1 MREWVKMI
9 NNEKVKRIG
18 FVLIGIANFILLPF
32 VLLYF
37 SGKMTWYG
45 ILYFFAM
52 SVFFTLG
59 IFLGHRRFIVPR
71 IIERHIIPRNR
82 KSYYIISLISG
93 IIAVILFVVL
103 VIKKSDFDE
112 IIAVVGTVWVVW
124 ITIIIYLRETRY
136 FKLW

>member
-37 SGKMTWYG
+37 SGKMTWY
-45 ILYFFAM
+45 
-52 SVFFTLG
+52 
-59 IFLGHRRFIVPR
+59 RRFIVPR

>member
-1 MREWVKMI
+1 MI
-9 NNEKVKRIG
+9 NNEKIKRIG
-18 FVLIGIANFILLPF
+18 FVLIGIFNFILLPF
-32 VLLYF
+32 VLMYF

-52 SVFFTLG
+52 SGFFTLMIIIG
-59 IFLGHRRFIVPR
+59 YRRFIVPR
-71 IIERHIIPRNR
+71 IIERHIIPQNR

-93 IIAVILFVVL
+93 IIAVILFVIL
-103 VIKKSDFDE
+103 VIKKSEFDE
-112 IIAVVGTVWVVW
+112 IITVVGTVWVIW

>member
-1 MREWVKMI
+1 MM

-32 VLLYF
+32 FLMYF

-45 ILYFFAM
+45 ILYFLAM
-52 SVFFTLG
+52 SGFFTLG

-71 IIERHIIPRNR
+71 IIERHIIPRDR
-82 KSYYIISLISG
+82 KSYYIISLIAG
-93 IIAVILFVVL
+93 IIAVILFVIL
-103 VIKKSDFDE
+103 IIIKSDSDK
-112 IIAVVGTVWVVW
+112 IISLVGSVWVVW
-124 ITIIIYLRETRY
+124 ITIIIYLRETKY

>member
-32 VLLYF
+32 FLMYF

-52 SVFFTLG
+52 SGFFTLG

-82 KSYYIISLISG
+82 KSYYIISLIAG
-93 IIAVILFVVL
+93 IIAVILFVIL
-103 VIKKSDFDE
+103 IIIKSDFDE

>member
-1 MREWVKMI
+1 MI
-9 NNEKVKRIG
+9 SSEKIKRIG

-32 VLLYF
+32 FLMYF

-45 ILYFFAM
+45 IIYFLAM
-52 SVFFTLG
+52 SGFFTLG

-71 IIERHIIPRNR
+71 VIERHIIPRNR

-93 IIAVILFVVL
+93 IIAVILFVAL
-103 VIKKSDFDE
+103 VITKSDFDK

-124 ITIIIYLRETRY
+124 VTIIIYLRETRY
-136 FKLW
+136 LKLW

>member
-1 MREWVKMI
+1 MI

-32 VLLYF
+32 FLMYF

-45 ILYFFAM
+45 ILYFLAM
-52 SVFFTLG
+52 SCFFTLVIVTG
-59 IFLGHRRFIVPR
+59 YRRFIVPR

-82 KSYYIISLISG
+82 KSYYIISLIAG
-93 IIAVILFVVL
+93 IVAVILFVIL
-103 VIKKSDFDE
+103 IIIKSDSDK
-112 IIAVVGTVWVVW
+112 IICLVGSVWVVW
-124 ITIIIYLRETRY
+124 ITIIIYLRETKY

>member
-1 MREWVKMI
+1 MM

-32 VLLYF
+32 FLMYF

-45 ILYFFAM
+45 ILYFLAM
-52 SVFFTLG
+52 SGFFTLG
-59 IFLGHRRFIVPR
+59 IFLGYRRFIVPR

-82 KSYYIISLISG
+82 KSYYIISLIAG
-93 IIAVILFVVL
+93 IVAIILFVIL
-103 VIKKSDFDE
+103 IIIKSDSDK
-112 IIAVVGTVWVVW
+112 IISLVGSVWVVW
-124 ITIIIYLRETRY
+124 ITIIIYLRETKY

>member
-1 MREWVKMI
+1 MM

-32 VLLYF
+32 FLMYF

-45 ILYFFAM
+45 ILYFLAM
-52 SVFFTLG
+52 SGFFTLG
-59 IFLGHRRFIVPR
+59 IFLGYRRFIVPR

-82 KSYYIISLISG
+82 KSYYIISLIAG
-93 IIAVILFVVL
+93 IVAIILFVIL
-103 VIKKSDFDE
+103 IIIKSDSDK
-112 IIAVVGTVWVVW
+112 IISLVGSVWVVW
-124 ITIIIYLRETRY
+124 ITIIIYLSETKY

>member
-1 MREWVKMI
+1 MM

-32 VLLYF
+32 FLMYF

-45 ILYFFAM
+45 IIYFLAM
-52 SVFFTLG
+52 SGFFTLG

-71 IIERHIIPRNR
+71 IIERHIIPRDR
-82 KSYYIISLISG
+82 KSYYIISLIAG
-93 IIAVILFVVL
+93 IIAVILFVIL
-103 VIKKSDFDE
+103 IIIKSDFDK
-112 IIAVVGTVWVVW
+112 IISLVGSVWVVW
-124 ITIIIYLRETRY
+124 VTIIIYLRETRY

>member
-1 MREWVKMI
+1 MM

-32 VLLYF
+32 FLMYF

-45 ILYFFAM
+45 ILYFLAM
-52 SVFFTLG
+52 SCFFTLVIVTG
-59 IFLGHRRFIVPR
+59 YRRFIVPR

-82 KSYYIISLISG
+82 KSYYIISLIAG
-93 IIAVILFVVL
+93 IVAIILFVIL
-103 VIKKSDFDE
+103 IIIKSDSDK
-112 IIAVVGTVWVVW
+112 IISLVGSVWVVW
-124 ITIIIYLRETRY
+124 ITIIIYLRETKY

>member
-1 MREWVKMI
+1 MI
-9 NNEKVKRIG
+9 NNEKIKRIG

-52 SVFFTLG
+52 SGFFTLG

-71 IIERHIIPRNR
+71 IIERHIIPRDR
-82 KSYYIISLISG
+82 KSYYIISL
-93 IIAVILFVVL
+93 
-103 VIKKSDFDE
+103 
-112 IIAVVGTVWVVW
+112 
-124 ITIIIYLRETRY
+124 
-136 FKLW
+136 

>member
-1 MREWVKMI
+1 MI
-9 NNEKVKRIG
+9 NNEKIKRIG

-52 SVFFTLG
+52 SGFFTLG

-71 IIERHIIPRNR
+71 IIERHIIPRDR
-82 KSYYIISLISG
+82 KSYYIISLIAG
-93 IIAVILFVVL
+93 IVAVILFVIL
-103 VIKKSDFDE
+103 IIIKSDSDK
-112 IIAVVGTVWVVW
+112 IICLVGSVWVVW

>member
-1 MREWVKMI
+1 MM

-32 VLLYF
+32 FLMYF

-45 ILYFFAM
+45 ILYFLAM
-52 SVFFTLG
+52 SCFFTLVIVTG
-59 IFLGHRRFIVPR
+59 YRRFIVPR

-82 KSYYIISLISG
+82 KSYYIISLIAG
-93 IIAVILFVVL
+93 IVAVILFVIL
-103 VIKKSDFDE
+103 IIIKSDSDK
-112 IIAVVGTVWVVW
+112 IICLVGSVWVVW
-124 ITIIIYLRETRY
+124 ITIIIYLRETKY

>member
-1 MREWVKMI
+1 MI
-9 NNEKVKRIG
+9 NNEKIKRIG

-45 ILYFFAM
+45 IIYFLAM
-52 SVFFTLG
+52 SGFFTLG

-71 IIERHIIPRNR
+71 IIERHIIPRDR
-82 KSYYIISLISG
+82 KSYYIISLIAG
-93 IIAVILFVVL
+93 IIAVILFVIL
-103 VIKKSDFDE
+103 IIIKSDFDK
-112 IIAVVGTVWVVW
+112 IISLVGSVWVVW
-124 ITIIIYLRETRY
+124 VTIIIYLRETRY

>member
-1 MREWVKMI
+1 MI
-9 NNEKVKRIG
+9 NKEKVKRIG

-52 SVFFTLG
+52 SGFFTLV
-59 IFLGHRRFIVPR
+59 IVSGHRR
-71 IIERHIIPRNR
+71 IIEKHIIPRNR